1 MLLHEVSKP
10 ESISIFWLSFSS
22 SLVSLS
28 LSLPSNVNFTP
39 STEYKSEFVKFSV
52 AGQRHPVRKV
62 VDLSRLA
69 QMLVS
74 VHQCELVAQA
84 DFTLR
89 EIRNILG
96 KWLNFSKKRNKE
108 HIFKMLSALS
118 VVLCCNIKQSM
129 VFIYSFTLLTIS
141 CHVQE
146 MCEASYWGSD
156 NL

>member
-1 MLLHEVSKP
+1 MPESQLLLFLNHSKLLKKNNKKTYAHKVGFSKIQTCLVLLHEVSKP

-22 SLVSLS
+22 SLASLS
-28 LSLPSNVNFTP
+28 LSLLSIVNFTP

-62 VDLSRLA
+62 VDLSRFA

-89 EIRNILG
+89 EKIRDILRN
-96 KWLNFSKKRNKE
+96 WLNFSKERNKE
-108 HIFKMLSALS
+108 QIF
-118 VVLCCNIKQSM
+118 
-129 VFIYSFTLLTIS
+129 
-141 CHVQE
+141 
-146 MCEASYWGSD
+146 
-156 NL
+156 

>member
-22 SLVSLS
+22 SLASLS
-28 LSLPSNVNFTP
+28 LSLLSIVNFTP

-62 VDLSRLA
+62 VDLSRFA

-89 EIRNILG
+89 EKNKGHL
-96 KWLNFSKKRNKE
+96 KKLAEFLQRK
-108 HIFKMLSALS
+108 K
-118 VVLCCNIKQSM
+118 
-129 VFIYSFTLLTIS
+129 
-141 CHVQE
+141 
-146 MCEASYWGSD
+146 
-156 NL
+156 